1 MARMVN
7 CVKLHKEAEGL
18 DYPPFPGELGVRIW
32 KNVSKEAWAD
42 WTRLQTM
49 MVNEYGLNLADAS
62 ARKHLMTQCERYF
75 FGDGEAVA
83 VPGYKPHPEDLLPSF
98 IEEAMG
104 STFSK
109 KSSPWHICNCRSSP
123 ALKGL
128 NAFGSA

>member
-32 KNVSKEAWAD
+32 KNVSKEGWAD

-75 FGDGEAVA
+75 FGDGERPQFRATN
-83 VPGYKPHPEDLLPSF
+83 PIRKKIRNKIFCPLLL
-98 IEEAMG
+98 
-104 STFSK
+104 
-109 KSSPWHICNCRSSP
+109 KSWAR
-123 ALKGL
+123 L
-128 NAFGSA
+128 F

>member
-18 DYPPFPGELGVRIW
+18 DYPPFPGKLGVRIW
-32 KNVSKEAWAD
+32 KNVSKEGWAD

-75 FGDGEAVA
+75 FGDGEAAA
-83 VPGYKPHPEDLLPSF
+83 VPGYKPHPEEDQ
-98 IEEAMG
+98 
-104 STFSK
+104 K
-109 KSSPWHICNCRSSP
+109 
-123 ALKGL
+123 
-128 NAFGSA
+128 

>member
-83 VPGYKPHPEDLLPSF
+83 VPGYKSHPEEDQ
-98 IEEAMG
+98 
-104 STFSK
+104 K
-109 KSSPWHICNCRSSP
+109 
-123 ALKGL
+123 
-128 NAFGSA
+128 

>member
-83 VPGYKPHPEDLLPSF
+83 GPGYKTHPEEDQKKDLLPSF
-98 IEEAMG
+98 FEKTMG

-109 KSSPWHICNCRSSP
+109 KSSP
-123 ALKGL
+123 
-128 NAFGSA
+128 

>member
-75 FGDGEAVA
+75 FRRWRGG
-83 VPGYKPHPEDLLPSF
+83 
-98 IEEAMG
+98 
-104 STFSK
+104 
-109 KSSPWHICNCRSSP
+109 RSSGLQTP
-123 ALKGL
+123 SGRRSEIRSSAL
-128 NAFGSA
+128 FY